1 MSLGDF
7 STEEPE
13 VFVMATKAISTS
25 ELSVRTAKVVYESC
39 PPVTLKQRLEKLLR
53 EVFEGHEEYLGATPD

>member
-1 MSLGDF
+1 
-7 STEEPE
+7 
-13 VFVMATKAISTS
+13 MATKAISTS